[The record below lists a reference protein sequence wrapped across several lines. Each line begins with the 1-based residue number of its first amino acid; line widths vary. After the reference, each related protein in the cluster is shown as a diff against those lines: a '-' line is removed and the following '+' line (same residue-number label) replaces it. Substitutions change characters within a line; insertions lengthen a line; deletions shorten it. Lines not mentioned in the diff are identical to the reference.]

1 MTGVASREGQ
11 PAAVVFVRALAY
23 LRGTVTRLRSSD
35 LEAML
40 AFIEEAHSVEGEE
53 PFTPELLDRLAT
65 LVPCENVSF
74 EEANVVERV
83 LLSKVDSFYGVDSQ
97 CQIQSLSDQAWAL
110 MDASPIGAYR
120 RRTGDFRTVKW
131 SDFFGRRQRV
141 RYDVQPEIHLVDMA
155 SVWLAPS
162 LVHKISV
169 VFASERRD
177 FTERDRL
184 VIDRLRPC
192 LAGLYR
198 AAGLRRL
205 LAAALAGL
213 EYGSD
218 QKGGGVLLRGRDG
231 SLEFASRRAQA
242 LLTAYFGSGR
252 RLPPQLETWI
262 ETQAKRPD
270 RTATTPASPFTL
282 AHAGR
287 RLVVNAAGPGLSILL
302 LVEDAAPRVPL
313 TAREWDVMRC
323 VAAGKSNAEI
333 ARLLW
338 IAPTTVRKHLEN
350 IYNKLGVRSRTAAVA
365 SLDARLADG
374 SPLDT
379 LEVPAHQG

>member
-1 MTGVASREGQ
+1 VA
-11 PAAVVFVRALAY
+11 
-23 LRGTVTRLRSSD
+23 RLRTSD
-35 LEAML
+35 LEAVL
-40 AFIEEAHSVEGEE
+40 AFVEEAYTVEGTG

-74 EEANVVERV
+74 EEVNVVERA
-83 LLSKVDSFYGVDSQ
+83 LLSKVDASRGYGCDHQYRSR
-97 CQIQSLSDQAWAL
+97 IQSLSDEAWGV

-120 RRTGDFRTVKW
+120 RQTGDFGMVKW

-169 VFASERRD
+169 VFDSERRD

-198 AAGLRRL
+198 AAGVRRL

-213 EYGSD
+213 EHGSD
-218 QKGGGVLLRGRDG
+218 QEGRGVLLRGRDG
-231 SLEFASRRAQA
+231 RLEFVSNRARA
-242 LLTAYFGSGR
+242 LLTTYFGESGCR
-252 RLPPQLETWI
+252 RLPLELEAWI
-262 ETQAKRPD
+262 EKQAKRPD
-270 RTATTPASPFTL
+270 RPATSPAAQFTR
-282 AHAGR
+282 ARAGR
-287 RLVVNAAGPGLSILL
+287 RLVVHAAGLGLSVLL
-302 LVEDAAPRVPL
+302 LVEEEAQAVAVTP
-313 TAREWDVMRC
+313 REWDVMRC

-333 ARLLW
+333 AGLLW
-338 IAPTTVRKHLEN
+338 IAPGTVRRHLEN
-350 IYNKLGVRSRTAAVA
+350 IYDKLGVHSRTAAVA
-365 SLDARLADG
+365 KLRPRLVDG
-374 SPLDT
+374 STRGARERELSAP
-379 LEVPAHQG
+379 QR